1 MVPALL
7 IKASSFPHFFKVS
20 FTVWAQDS
28 GCETSAFKTIVSAPN
43 VSHSLL
49 TSFAA
54 SIELE
59 QVIAMFQ
66 PLLARSFETSA
77 PTPLLPP
84 VTIATGLVIFIP
96 PLQK

>member
-1 MVPALL
+1 MDIHAGVVTGEVVGDIFNGERKAELL
-7 IKASSFPHFFKVS
+7 KDI
-20 FTVWAQDS
+20 AQR
-28 GCETSAFKTIVSAPN
+28 ENIA
-43 VSHSLL
+43 
-49 TSFAA
+49 
-54 SIELE
+54 LE